1 MIRKQHSCDK
11 IYAKSVGKDEFMPLF
26 CSLYSVRFTQ
36 PSSTQ
41 NLKSVEE
48 SKRQMKL

>member
-1 MIRKQHSCDK
+1 MIRKQHFCDK
-11 IYAKSVGKDEFMPLF
+11 IYAKSIGKDESMPLF
-26 CSLYSVRFTQ
+26 CSTQ
-36 PSSTQ
+36 PSFTQ